1 MDKKNFKKILLPI
14 IIILA
19 GVVVVWG
26 ILTSNLSL
34 VKTHNRSQ
42 TYTLTADIK
51 DELSS
56 VDIEA
61 NDVDGVIEYSVKY
74 TARKLSFAAK
84 NDLSRGNANCV
95 GYARFC
101 ASVANYLM
109 RRNAIRG
116 KARPV
121 VGTVLF
127 GDSDLCKI
135 LSSLMPNRRLKNFTK
150 DHDFVEFD
158 FGSDVVYVDPNI
170 YDYIGSMCRT
180 SGNKR

>member
-1 MDKKNFKKILLPI
+1 MNKKFKKKILLPI
-14 IIILA
+14 IIVLA
-19 GVVVVWG
+19 GVVVWV
-26 ILTSNLSL
+26 IFTSGLSL

-42 TYTLTADIK
+42 TYMLTADIK
-51 DELSS
+51 NELSS
-56 VDIEA
+56 VDIAA

-74 TARKLSFAAK
+74 TAHKLSFAVK
-84 NDLSRGNANCV
+84 NDFSRGNANCV

-127 GDSDLCKI
+127 WDSDLCKI
-135 LSSLMPNRRLKNFTK
+135 LSSVMPNRRLKNFTK

-158 FGSDVVYVDPNI
+158 FGGDIVYVDPNI
-170 YDYIGSMCRT
+170 YDYTGNMCRT